1 MKIVF
6 SERAEI
12 SKQTEEKMAQV
23 PVVVLASGGL
33 DSTVTAAIA
42 KAEGYDLHL
51 LTIDYGQRHRFE
63 IDCAKKVANWLEV
76 QDHKILQLD
85 LRIFGGSALTDQ
97 TPVPTDR
104 RVHERE
110 HGIPVTYVPARN
122 TIFLSLALAY
132 AEVLNA
138 HKIYFG
144 ANIRDYSGYPD
155 CRPEFIQAF
164 MEVAKQGT
172 RLGQEGTPIEILA
185 PLLFMTKRE
194 IIQKG
199 QELHV
204 PFHLTSSCYQPG
216 PDNRPCGHCDSC
228 LIRQEGF
235 QDAQISDPVQMSA
248 D

>member
-1 MKIVF
+1 
-6 SERAEI
+6 
-12 SKQTEEKMAQV
+12 MANI
-23 PVVVLASGGL
+23 PVVILASGGL
-33 DSTVTAAIA
+33 DSTVTAALA
-42 KAEGYDLHL
+42 KREGYELNL

-63 IDCAKKVANWLEV
+63 IECAKKIAAWLGV
-76 QDHKILQLD
+76 RDHKILQLD
-85 LRIFGGSALTDQ
+85 LGIFGGSALTDMI
-97 TPVPTDR
+97 PVPTDR
-104 RVHERE
+104 LSHERE
-110 HGIPVTYVPARN
+110 HGIPSTYVPARN

-138 HKIYFG
+138 TKIFFG

-172 RLGQEGTPIEILA
+172 RLGQEGTPVEVVA

-194 IIQKG
+194 IITKG
-199 QELHV
+199 QELQV
-204 PFHLTSSCYQPG
+204 PFALTSSCYQPG
-216 PDNRPCGHCDSC
+216 PDHRPCGHCDSC

-235 QDAQISDPVQMSA
+235 QEAQISDPAIMSS

>member
-1 MKIVF
+1 
-6 SERAEI
+6 
-12 SKQTEEKMAQV
+12 MAPGSPA
-23 PVVVLASGGL
+23 PVVILASGGL
-33 DSTVTAAIA
+33 DSTVTAALA
-42 KAEGYDLHL
+42 KAEGCDLYL

-63 IDCAKKVANWLEV
+63 IECAKKIAVWLEAK
-76 QDHKILQLD
+76 DHKILQLD
-85 LRIFGGSALTDQ
+85 LGLFGGSALTDRIS
-97 TPVPTDR
+97 VPTDR
-104 RVHERE
+104 PSHERE

-138 HKIYFG
+138 TKIFFG

-172 RLGQEGTPIEILA
+172 RLGQEGHPVEIMA
-185 PLLFMTKRE
+185 PLLYLTKRE

-199 QELHV
+199 QTLHV
-204 PFHLTSSCYQPG
+204 PFQFTSSCYQPG
-216 PDNRPCGHCDSC
+216 PDYRPCGHCDSC

-235 QDAQISDPVQMSA
+235 QDAQLSDPALTHSHS
-248 D
+248 